1 VIPEFL
7 LRAWLAGLALAAVA
21 GPLGCFVVWRRM
33 AYFGST
39 LAHSALLGVTLGL
52 LVGANLLLAVAGVA
66 IVIAVL
72 VVALQQQRRLATDTI
87 LGILAHAS
95 LAIGLVTLG
104 LAGSVRVDLLG
115 YLFGDILAVSW
126 RDIVVIGLGAVAILA
141 FLAAAWRWLL
151 FATLHEEMARAE
163 GARVV
168 ALRLALMI
176 LIALVIAAAMKIVGI
191 LLITAMLIIPP
202 AAARPLART
211 PEQMA
216 VLAAIGGMFAV
227 TAGLAL
233 SWHLDTPGGPSIVVT
248 AVALFVATQSAATVR
263 TLWSER

>member
-1 VIPEFL
+1 MIPEFL
-7 LRAWLAGLALAAVA
+7 LRAWLAGLALTAVT

-33 AYFGST
+33 SYFGST

-52 LVGANLLLAVAGVA
+52 LVGADLLLAVAGVA
-66 IVIAVL
+66 VVVAVL
-72 VVALQQQRRLATDTI
+72 VVAMQQQRSLPTDTI

-95 LAIGLVTLG
+95 LALGLVALG

-115 YLFGDILAVSW
+115 YLFGDILAVGW
-126 RDIVVIGLGAVAILA
+126 RDIAVIGVGAAAILG
-141 FLAAAWRWLL
+141 FLVAAWQWLL

-163 GARVV
+163 GAPVL

-191 LLITAMLIIPP
+191 LLITAMLIVP
-202 AAARPLART
+202 AATARPLART

-216 VLAAIGGMFAV
+216 VTAAVVGMVSV

-233 SWHLDTPGGPSIVVT
+233 SWQLDTPGGPSIVVT
-248 AVALFVATQSAATVR
+248 ATALFVAAQSAAALR
-263 TLWSER
+263 GWLAAR